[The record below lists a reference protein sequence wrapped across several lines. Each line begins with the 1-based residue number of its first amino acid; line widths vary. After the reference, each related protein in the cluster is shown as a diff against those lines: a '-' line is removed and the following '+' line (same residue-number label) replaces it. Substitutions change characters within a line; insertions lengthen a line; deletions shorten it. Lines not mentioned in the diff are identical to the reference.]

1 MGKTICFRLFI
12 LMVLAGIILPSCR
25 QQDQKNE
32 SEKNTLF
39 HLVPPRQSDI
49 MFANQLR
56 ETDSANAIF
65 YEYYYNGAGLALGD
79 LNNDGLSDIVFGANM
94 TESRVYLNNGNLSFS
109 DITKQS
115 GVNTAGKWITG
126 VSLVDINQD
135 GWLDIYLCAAGN
147 INYDYHNFLY
157 VSNGKK
163 DNLAFKE
170 CAAAVGLD
178 DNGYSTQAEFFDYD
192 RDGDLDMYLVT
203 AALTIP
209 NKNAIRERKNDGSM
223 INTDRLYRNDGINPL
238 TKLPVFHNVS
248 REAGIT
254 WDGFGLG
261 ASVCDIN
268 KDGWPDIYIGNDY
281 ISNDLLY
288 INQRNG
294 TFRDMIKDYTKHIS
308 NSTMGVD
315 IADFN
320 NDGLVDILSLDMQPE
335 DYYRKRT
342 MALTMRDY
350 KRYMNELKAGY
361 SPQYIRNMLQLNN
374 GEIEGKITLS
384 EIGQLAGVFET
395 DWSWAPLFADF
406 DNDGY
411 KDLFIGNGIPHDVT
425 NMDISELW
433 MKTIRENPGIQF
445 SVLYKLL
452 KNEMDKIGNIKKPN
466 VIFQNTRGL
475 VFEKK
480 SKEWG
485 LEKPLYSTGSAFSDL
500 DNDGDLDLVL
510 NNVNDQA
517 SILENCIIT
526 KDSARMNSHFLTI
539 ILKGDS
545 KNNAGIGT
553 KISVYCGKKLQ
564 YYEHFPIRGFQSMVD
579 PQIHFGLGENTII
592 DSLYIWWPDGKEQ
605 YLYNIKSDQFLTIRY
620 QMASFTKKPRLIPKN
635 TKLFATQTEKTNI
648 KFKHNERQFID
659 FDIQPL
665 VPHLYSQEG
674 PGIAVGDVNSDGL
687 DDFFIGGSTGF
698 SGMIF
703 TQGKSGTFSS
713 YTLPGQNNYED
724 MGALLF
730 DADGD
735 TDIDLYVVS
744 GGSGLPPGNAYYTDR
759 LYINDSKGHFVMD
772 KNALPDERVCG
783 SQVTAADFDRDGDL
797 DLFVCGRINLENY
810 PIPPRSF
817 LLRNDS
823 KGSNIRFTDVTSLV
837 SKDLEKPG
845 LVASALWTDFNR
857 DGWSDLI
864 IAGEWMP
871 ITFFKNDRGKL
882 INVTSSAGL
891 DKYTGWWNSIAAGDF
906 DKDGD
911 IDYAAGNLG
920 LNTQY
925 KVSQSEPMRV
935 IAKDFDLNG
944 SLDPVCS
951 YYVQGKSYPIYHRNI
966 LLSQIP
972 SLKNKYNT
980 YEDYA
985 KASIDDI
992 FPENTLKDAYI
1003 RDCRFFESA
1012 WIENL
1017 GNSTFRIHPLPVE
1030 AQISPVFGILS
1041 GDYNSDGNPDLLLT
1055 GNSYSSNIYTGQYD
1069 ASIGLFMAG
1078 NGKGGFSPVPGRE
1091 SGFFVDGD
1099 AKALA
1104 ELILKDGSSLIL
1116 AALNSDSLKVIK
1128 PLKPSQKSIRLKN
1141 DDVSA
1146 EITYKNGDKEY
1157 LEFYYG
1163 SGYLSQSSRVCPVP
1177 EGVVSVT
1184 FTTYKGESRKTLI
1197 NNNNNKFLEK

>member
-1 MGKTICFRLFI
+1 MNKPVSLRFFFVAISIVTIFSACHNKEFKKGSVENRLFRL
-12 LMVLAGIILPSCR
+12 VDSKQSGI
-25 QQDQKNE
+25 
-32 SEKNTLF
+32 T
-39 HLVPPRQSDI
+39 
-49 MFANQLR
+49 FANQLT
-56 ETDSANAIF
+56 ETDTDNAIF
-65 YEYYYNGAGLALGD
+65 YEYYYNGAGLAVGD

-94 TESRVYLNNGNLSFS
+94 TECRVYLNNGKLSFT
-109 DITKQS
+109 DITSQS
-115 GVNTAGKWITG
+115 GISTAGKWITG
-126 VSLVDINQD
+126 VCLVDINHD
-135 GWLDIYLCAAGN
+135 DWLDIYLCAAGN
-147 INYDYHNFLY
+147 IDYDYTNMLY
-157 VSNGKK
+157 ISNGNKEK
-163 DNLAFKE
+163 LAFKE
-170 CAAAVGLD
+170 CAEIVGLD
-178 DNGYSTQAEFFDYD
+178 DKGYSTQAEFFDYD

-203 AALTIP
+203 ASMTIP
-209 NKNAIRERKNDGSM
+209 NKNALRPRKNDGSM
-223 INTDRLYRNDGINPL
+223 PNTDRLYRNEGIDPN
-238 TKLPVFHNVS
+238 TKLTVFRNVS
-248 REAGIT
+248 REAGVT

-261 ASVCDIN
+261 VSVCDIN
-268 KDGWPDIYIGNDY
+268 KDGWPDIYVGNDY

-294 TFRDMIKDYTKHIS
+294 KFREMVKEYTKHIPL
-308 NSTMGVD
+308 STMGLD

-320 NDGLVDILSLDMQPE
+320 NDGLVDIITLDMQPE
-335 DYYRKRT
+335 NYYRKRT

-350 KRYMNELKAGY
+350 KRYLNELKAGY
-361 SPQYIRNMLQLNN
+361 SSQYIRNMIQLNN
-374 GEIEGKITLS
+374 GEIGGKITFS
-384 EIGQLAGVFET
+384 DIGQLAGIFET

-411 KDLFIGNGIPHDVT
+411 KDLFIGNGIHHDVT
-425 NMDISELW
+425 NMDVSELW
-433 MKTIRENPGIQF
+433 MKTIRANPGIEF

-480 SKEWG
+480 TKEWG

-510 NNVNDQA
+510 NNINDEA
-517 SILENCIIT
+517 SVYENT
-526 KDSARMNSHFLTI
+526 LLSSDSVKMKSHFISLL
-539 ILKGDS
+539 LKGDS
-545 KNNAGIGT
+545 LNTGGIGT
-553 KISVYCGKKLQ
+553 KITVYLNGKLQ

-579 PQIHFGLGENTII
+579 PKIHFGLGESSIV
-592 DSLYIWWPDGKEQ
+592 DSIYIWWPDGKEQ

-620 QMASFTKKPRLIPKN
+620 QMASFSKKPRLIPKN
-635 TKLFATQTEKTNI
+635 DKLFATQTEKTNI

-687 DDFFIGGSTGF
+687 DDFFIGGSTSF

-735 TDIDLYVVS
+735 GDNDLYVVS
-744 GGSGLPPGNAYYTDR
+744 GGSGLPPGNTYYNDR
-759 LYINDSKGHFVMD
+759 LYINDGKGHFVMD
-772 KNALPDERVCG
+772 KNAIPDERVCG
-783 SQVTAADFDRDGDL
+783 SHVTAADFDRDGDL

-845 LVASALWTDFNR
+845 LIASALWTDFNK

-864 IAGEWMP
+864 LAGEWMP
-871 ITFFKNDRGKL
+871 LTFFKNDNGKL
-882 INVTSSAGL
+882 INVTSVTGL
-891 DKYTGWWNSIAAGDF
+891 EKCTGWWNSIAAGDF

-972 SLKNKYNT
+972 SLKNTYKT

-985 KASIDDI
+985 KASMDNI
-992 FPENTLKDAYI
+992 FPANTLKDAYI
-1003 RDCRFFESA
+1003 RDCRFFESV

-1017 GNSTFRIHPLPVE
+1017 GNGSFGIHPLPIE
-1030 AQISPVFGILS
+1030 AQISPVFGMLAD
-1041 GDYNSDGNPDLLLT
+1041 DYDSDGNCDLLIT

-1069 ASIGLFMAG
+1069 ASIGLFLKG
-1078 NGKGGFSPVPGRE
+1078 ESKGGFSPVPGRE

-1104 ELILKDGSSLIL
+1104 ELTLKDGSLLIL
-1116 AALNSDSLKVIK
+1116 AAQNSDSLKVIK
-1128 PLKPSQKSIRLKN
+1128 PLRQPDKSIRLKN
-1141 DDVSA
+1141 DEVTA
-1146 EITYKNGDKEY
+1146 ELTFKNGDKEY
-1157 LEFYYG
+1157 IEFYYG
-1163 SGYLSQSSRVCPVP
+1163 TGYLSQSSRICHIPQD
-1177 EGVVSVT
+1177 VVSVKIN
-1184 FTTYKGESRKTLI
+1184 TYKGESRNILI
-1197 NNNNNKFLEK
+1197 TSK